1 MIYGLE
7 FLDLSYLIK
16 EFHLNVQ
23 DVLEDY
29 YECMKTV
36 DEDIAEIKAELL
48 VVSENFTK
56 IDVKMDD
63 MDVEIMTNKM
73 NSEEADQCLRE
84 ELENDKAQT
93 DKVIIQKFHK

>member
-1 MIYGLE
+1 
-7 FLDLSYLIK
+7 
-16 EFHLNVQ
+16 
-23 DVLEDY
+23 
-29 YECMKTV
+29 MKTV

-84 ELENDKAQT
+84 ELESDKAQI
-93 DKVIIQKFHK
+93 DKVKLQKLDRKYI